1 MQTPRGPRLVVG
13 LGNPGRSY
21 ARTRHNI
28 GFRVLEALAT
38 AHAAPPWRSKFDAK
52 TTQLAGID
60 AILAMP
66 QTYMN
71 DSGSSVAPFAAF
83 FKVPP
88 QHILVVCD
96 DVNLPF
102 GRLRM
107 RRSGSDGGHNGL
119 KSIIGDLGTIDF
131 PRLRVGVGRR
141 EGDLIDHVIGPFD
154 KLEEAALPDV
164 IARSVAGVETFLDA
178 GVEAAIALVNAAGG
192 DPSLD
197 EA

>member
-21 ARTRHNI
+21 ARTRHNV
-28 GFRVLEALAT
+28 GFRVVEALAT

-52 TTQLAGID
+52 TAQLAGLD
-60 AILAMP
+60 AILALP

-71 DSGSSVAPFAAF
+71 LSGESVAPLAAF

-88 QHILVVCD
+88 QHVLVVCD

-119 KSIIGDLGTIDF
+119 KSIIGAINTIDF
-131 PRLRVGVGRR
+131 PRLRVGIGRQ
-141 EGDLIDHVIGPFD
+141 EGDLIDHVISSFD
-154 KLEEAALPDV
+154 RDEENALPGI

-178 GVEAAIALVNAAGG
+178 GVEAAVALVNAAGG
-192 DPSLD
+192 DPSPD

>member
-1 MQTPRGPRLVVG
+1 VQTPRGPRLLVG

-21 ARTRHNI
+21 ARTRHNV
-28 GFRVLEALAT
+28 GFRVVEALAT

-52 TTQLAGID
+52 TTQLPALD
-60 AILAMP
+60 VILALP

-71 DSGSSVAPFAAF
+71 DSGSSVGPLAAF

-88 QHILVVCD
+88 RQVLVVCD

-102 GRLRM
+102 GRLRL

-119 KSIIGDLGTIDF
+119 GSIIAALGTIDF
-131 PRLRVGVGRR
+131 PRLRVGVSRQ
-141 EGDLIDHVIGPFD
+141 EGDLIDHVISAFNAD
-154 KLEEAALPDV
+154 EETALPGIV
-164 IARSVAGVETFLDA
+164 SRSVAGIETFLDA

-192 DPSLD
+192 DPSPD
-197 EA
+197 EP

>member
-28 GFRVLEALAT
+28 GFRVVEALAT

-52 TTQLAGID
+52 TAQLAGVD

-71 DSGSSVAPFAAF
+71 DSGSSVAPLAAF

-107 RRSGSDGGHNGL
+107 RRSGTDGGHNGL

-154 KLEEAALPDV
+154 KVEEAGLPDV

-192 DPSLD
+192 NPSLD